1 MFPVAMWAGLPVR
14 LGAGQWR
21 RRSDAGLGQKRLE
34 PADGAS
40 IVPRPEIKVT
50 WGRWVLGSGGG
61 GVTRDGVSHPDRKH
75 LAEGL
80 NDPDLIQPHLIRRL
94 ATMANSWLA
103 QPAAG

>member
-40 IVPRPEIKVT
+40 IVPRPEVKVR
-50 WGRWVLGSGGG
+50 WGRGHRGW
-61 GVTRDGVSHPDRKH
+61 
-75 LAEGL
+75 GL
-80 NDPDLIQPHLIRRL
+80 P
-94 ATMANSWLA
+94 S
-103 QPAAG
+103 